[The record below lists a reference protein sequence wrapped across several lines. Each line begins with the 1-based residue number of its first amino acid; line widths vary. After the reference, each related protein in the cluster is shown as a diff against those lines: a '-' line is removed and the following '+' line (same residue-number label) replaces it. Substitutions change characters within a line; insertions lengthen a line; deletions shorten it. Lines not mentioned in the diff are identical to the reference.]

1 MKKALWFRA
10 DAFLTVKRRETAT
23 HDQRLETHPAPIPVS
38 VCMKPGVGRSRFCR
52 SSDAGAEKAG
62 PELRRQTPCLGLNGM
77 VKKRR
82 RESSMTE
89 EKTFP
94 SFGLEDTETDVWF
107 EEKISRPTKSTLRI
121 KIKNMLWSEKSA
133 FQNIAVFETVGL
145 GRMLV
150 LDGIIMLTEF
160 DEFAYHEMI
169 VHVPLMTHPDPRD
182 VLIIGGGDGGTVREV
197 VKHPGVEHVH
207 LCEIDRRVVEVS
219 REFLPGLSEGLD
231 DPRVECFF
239 EDGAAL
245 AAERKNSYDVIIVDS
260 SDPIGPAEVLFKEKF
275 YRDMHDALRDGGIV
289 VTQCESFFY
298 HTNFIAGILN
308 FVKSIFP
315 VYGYYSTNVPTYPSG
330 VIGFAF
336 CSKKHHPL
344 RSYDQAR
351 AVSLPN
357 LKYYSPEMH
366 RSAFVL
372 PRFATSQMPE
382 GVVNTTE
389 R

>member
-1 MKKALWFRA
+1 MA
-10 DAFLTVKRRETAT
+10 RE
-23 HDQRLETHPAPIPVS
+23 E
-38 VCMKPGVGRSRFCR
+38 
-52 SSDAGAEKAG
+52 
-62 PELRRQTPCLGLNGM
+62 
-77 VKKRR
+77 
-82 RESSMTE
+82 
-89 EKTFP
+89 TFP
-94 SFGLEDTETDVWF
+94 SYVLEDTETDLWF
-107 EEKISRPTKSTLRI
+107 EEKLSKTTKSTLRI
-121 KIKNMLWSEKSA
+121 KIKNMLWSEKSD
-133 FQNIAVFETVGL
+133 FQNIAVFETERL

-169 VHVPLMTHPDPRD
+169 AHVPLLTHPDPKS
-182 VLIIGGGDGGTVREV
+182 VLVIGGGDGGTVREI

-219 REFLPGLSEGLD
+219 REFLPRLSEGLD
-231 DPRVECFF
+231 DPRVGCFF

-289 VTQCESFFY
+289 VTQCESFYY
-298 HTNFIAGILN
+298 HTGFIAGIMD
-308 FVKSIFP
+308 FVRSIFP

-336 CSKKHHPL
+336 CSKKHHPT
-344 RSYDQAR
+344 RSYDKTR
-351 AVSLPN
+351 AAALPN

-372 PRFATSQMPE
+372 PRFVNSQMPD
-382 GVVNTTE
+382 GVVNTME
-389 R
+389 G